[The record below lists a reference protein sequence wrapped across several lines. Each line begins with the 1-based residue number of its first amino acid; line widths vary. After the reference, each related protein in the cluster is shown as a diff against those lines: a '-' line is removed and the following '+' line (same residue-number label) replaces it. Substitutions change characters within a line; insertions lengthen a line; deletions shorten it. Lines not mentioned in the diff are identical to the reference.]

1 MTLTGFWHEG
11 LDFEVTDAGQP
22 GGRCVILLHG
32 FPADRHCWDAVTPRL
47 NDAGYRTLAPDQRG
61 YSPRA
66 RPRDRR
72 SYRMSSLSGDLL
84 ALADAAG
91 AERVDLVGH
100 DWGAAVAWDLAAR
113 HSERVRSVS
122 AVSVP
127 HPGAFAA
134 ALRRPDQLRKSWYMA
149 AFQLPLLPE
158 RLLGR
163 GGGNALRAQLEAS
176 GLDPASAA
184 RYARRAE
191 AGAMTG
197 PLNWYRALP
206 FDVRARVP
214 PVDVPAMFVWGD
226 RDAFLSARAADG
238 ASAWMRGPSRVERMA
253 GVSHWI
259 PETAADRLARLLIEH
274 FGSVPVQGG

>member
-1 MTLTGFWHEG
+1 VTLTSFSHDG
-11 LDFEVTDAGQP
+11 LDFDVTDSGEP

-32 FPADRHCWDAVTPRL
+32 FPADRQSWDAITPRL

-66 RPRDRR
+66 RPPDRR
-72 SYRMSSLSGDLL
+72 SYRMVALAGDVL

-91 AERVDLVGH
+91 AERVDVIGH
-100 DWGAAVAWDLAAR
+100 DWGASVAWNLAAR
-113 HSERVRSVS
+113 HPGRVRSLA

-127 HPGAFAA
+127 HPAAFAA
-134 ALRRPDQLRKSWYMA
+134 ALRRPDQLRKSWYMG
-149 AFQLPLLPE
+149 AFQLALLPE

-163 GGGNALRAQLEAS
+163 GRGEVFRRQLERS

-184 RYARRAE
+184 RYASRAA

-206 FDVRARVP
+206 FDLPGKVP
-214 PVDVPAMFVWGD
+214 PVEVPSLFVWGD
-226 RDAFLSARAADG
+226 QDAFLTPRAAEG
-238 ASAWMRGPSRVERMA
+238 ASAWMRGPRRVQRLSGA
-253 GVSHWI
+253 SHWI
-259 PETAADRLARLLIEH
+259 PETAAGQLADLLLEH
-274 FGSVPVQGG
+274 LGSVPA